1 MLTRRNVLKWVAG
14 LFASLPFMKGMANN
28 KVSET
33 PDSDDGVAGFVI
45 CETSLRIEAKICKA
59 NTMNEF
65 EQIGHKMMPEATR
78 ISVRFA
84 DSKYVL
90 LDGPGFNWEVCNLK
104 GIVV

>member
-14 LFASLPFMKGMANN
+14 LFASIPFVKGMANN
-28 KVSET
+28 EVSET
-33 PDSDDGVAGFVI
+33 DSDDGVAGFVI

-59 NTMNEF
+59 ETMNGF
-65 EQIGHKMMPEATR
+65 EQIGRKMMPEATR

-90 LDGPGFNWEVCNLK
+90 LNGPGFNWEVCNLK